1 MAVVDFSNAVLDVAG
16 LNSSHNRPLAEDFY
30 LRFGSPSGDAYFTNR
45 DDQRVVSNPS
55 SQIILNTPQ
64 KVSIL
69 FTGTFTTSGTEMY
82 RYYTMWKI
90 SNISFSA
97 GDTYSF
103 VVDIEVSGNT

>member
-1 MAVVDFSNAVLDVAG
+1 MAVVDFSNAVLDIAG
-16 LNSSHNRPLAEDFY
+16 LNPSYSRPMSLDYY
-30 LRFGSPSGDAYFTNR
+30 LRFGSPSGDAYFTDNQ
-45 DDQRVVSNPS
+45 DQRIVSNPS